1 MWFFK
6 VIAKK
11 TSFWKKTGVGGAGC
25 LGGGGRVPP
34 SHFSKSAPRY
44 EITPP
49 VLDINKLWATSLPIL
64 SLLLLVCIF

>member
-1 MWFFK
+1 MRVVW
-6 VIAKK
+6 
-11 TSFWKKTGVGGAGC
+11 
-25 LGGGGRVPP
+25 GGGGGERVPPPPPPPPPRGPP
-34 SHFSKSAPRY
+34 SHFSKSASRY